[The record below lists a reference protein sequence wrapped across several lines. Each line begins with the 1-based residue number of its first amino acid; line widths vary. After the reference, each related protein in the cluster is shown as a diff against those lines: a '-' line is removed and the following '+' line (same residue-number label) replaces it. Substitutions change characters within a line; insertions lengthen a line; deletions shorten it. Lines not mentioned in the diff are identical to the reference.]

1 MTSKE
6 RVLTALN
13 YKEADRCPCDYI
25 GTPEVDE
32 KLLRHFE
39 TDDMEVVLRKLG
51 ADLRVLDLPYIGP
64 ELRVWDD
71 GRFENYWGSIRK
83 AVRNEAGEYNE
94 AVEFPYAK
102 FESVADVEKFRWP
115 KIEWFDFSTISRQC
129 EKYCD
134 YAVVYGSPGN
144 MDLINGTAYGR
155 GVERVLY
162 DIALEDPVGLACME
176 KRFECCYAI
185 SERALEQGGGRIDIL
200 WIGDD
205 YGTQNGLLMGPDR
218 WRKLFFAKLSKMCEL
233 GHRYGAKVMLHCCGG
248 TRGLWPDLIDAGVD
262 IYQTIQPE
270 AKDME
275 PASLKEE
282 FGERICFHGTI
293 SIQKTLP
300 FGSAK
305 DVTAEVR
312 RRIETV
318 GAGGGLILAPSHN
331 MQPDT
336 PVENIL
342 AMYDAVRGKL
352 IAF

>member
-6 RVLTALN
+6 RILTALDH
-13 YKEADRCPCDYI
+13 KEGDRCPCDYI
-25 GTPEVDE
+25 GTPEVDKE
-32 KLLRHFE
+32 LLHHFE
-39 TDDMEVVLRKLG
+39 TEDMEVVLERLG

-64 ELRVWDD
+64 ELRVWND

-83 AVRNEAGEYNE
+83 PVRNEAGEYNE

-115 KIEWFDFSTISRQC
+115 KVEWFDFSTIARQC

-185 SERALEQGGGRIDIL
+185 SEFALQEGSGKIDIL

-205 YGTQNGLLMGPDR
+205 YGTQNGLLMSPEM
-218 WRKLFFAKLSKMCEL
+218 WRKLFFEKLSKMCEL
-233 GHRYGAKVMLHCCGG
+233 GHKYGAKVMLHCCGG
-248 TRGLWPDLIDAGVD
+248 TRGLWADLIEAGVD

-270 AKDME
+270 AKGME
-275 PASLKEE
+275 PASLKKE
-282 FGERICFHGTI
+282 FGDRICFHGTV

-300 FGSAK
+300 FGSAE

-318 GAGGGLILAPSHN
+318 GAGGGLILAPAHN

-342 AMYDAVRGKL
+342 AMYDTVRGN
-352 IAF
+352 

>member
-1 MTSKE
+1 
-6 RVLTALN
+6 
-13 YKEADRCPCDYI
+13 
-25 GTPEVDE
+25 
-32 KLLRHFE
+32 
-39 TDDMEVVLRKLG
+39 
-51 ADLRVLDLPYIGP
+51 
-64 ELRVWDD
+64 VWED

-115 KIEWFDFSTISRQC
+115 KIEWFDFSTIAKQC
-129 EKYCD
+129 ERYCD

-155 GVERVLY
+155 GVERVLF

-176 KRFECCYAI
+176 KRFECCYAM
-185 SERALEQGGGRIDIL
+185 SERGLAEGGGKIDIF

-205 YGTQNGLLMGPDR
+205 YGTQNGLLMSPEI
-218 WRKLFFAKLSKMCEL
+218 WQKLSKMCEL
-233 GHRYGAKVMLHCCGG
+233 GHKYGAKVMLHCCGG
-248 TRGLWPDLIDAGVD
+248 TRAIWPDLIEAGVD
-262 IYQTIQPE
+262 IYQTVQPE

-282 FGERICFHGTI
+282 FGEQICFHGTI

-300 FGSAK
+300 FGKAEG
-305 DVTAEVR
+305 VAAEVR

-318 GAGGGLILAPSHN
+318 GAGGGLILAPAHN
-331 MQPDT
+331 LQPDT
-336 PVENIL
+336 PVENVL
-342 AMYDAVRGKL
+342 AMYDAVRGN
-352 IAF
+352 

>member
-1 MTSKE
+1 MMTSRE
-6 RVLTALN
+6 RVLAALDH
-13 YKEADRCPCDYI
+13 KEADRCPCDYI

-32 KLLRHFE
+32 KLLSHFQ

-51 ADLRVLDLPYIGP
+51 ADLRVLDAPYVGP

-83 AVRNEAGEYNE
+83 SVRNEAGEYNE

-102 FESVADVEKFRWP
+102 FESVGDVEKFRWP
-115 KIEWFDFSTISRQC
+115 KVEWFDFSTIAEQC

-185 SERALEQGGGRIDIL
+185 SERALQEGGGKIDIL

-205 YGTQNGLLMGPDR
+205 YGTQNGLLMSPEM
-218 WRKLFFAKLSKMCEL
+218 WRKLFFEKLSKMCEL
-233 GHRYGAKVMLHCCGG
+233 GHNYGAKVMLHCCGG
-248 TRGLWPDLIDAGVD
+248 TRGLWPDLIAAGVD
-262 IYQTIQPE
+262 VYQTIQPE
-270 AKDME
+270 AKGME

-282 FGERICFHGTI
+282 FGEQICFHGTI

-300 FGSAK
+300 FGSAN

-318 GAGGGLILAPSHN
+318 GAGGGLILAPAHN

-342 AMYDAVRGKL
+342 AMYDAVRGN
-352 IAF
+352 